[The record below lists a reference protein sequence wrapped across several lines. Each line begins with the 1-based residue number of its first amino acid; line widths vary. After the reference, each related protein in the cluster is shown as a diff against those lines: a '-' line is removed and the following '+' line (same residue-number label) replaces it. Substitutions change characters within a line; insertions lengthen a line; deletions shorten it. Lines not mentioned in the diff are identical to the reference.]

1 MNPLDLIVY
10 CGLAVAAAYPLVP
23 LLVSRLLFRTTV
35 TVDEEDWRQPWV
47 ARLMDLQGLLDEHE
61 NKKASET
68 CRLLAM
74 EIISNGP
81 TVKAS

>member
-23 LLVSRLLFRTTV
+23 VLVARFRTRTTV
-35 TVDEEDWRQPWV
+35 TVEDDWRQPWV